1 MNSILFQIPLTVDS
15 LGVNSSL
22 PNEAV
27 EKTLSIIDLITSG
40 GIGGQLI
47 MITLGLLSILTVYF
61 FVERFQILKNA
72 NKIEA
77 HFMNKVKDYL
87 SDHKEASV
95 LALCERTHSPIA
107 QIIAKG
113 TVSKNGSPKDI
124 QDAMER
130 QGNLEVYKLE
140 HNLASLATIA
150 GAAPMIGFL
159 GTVIGMILAFH
170 EMASAGG
177 QIDVEMLSKGIYT
190 AMTTTV
196 AGLIVGIVAF
206 LAYNNLVVKVTNA
219 TFKMEEATANFLEI
233 IAKSK

>member
-1 MNSILFQIPLTVDS
+1 
-15 LGVNSSL
+15 
-22 PNEAV
+22 
-27 EKTLSIIDLITSG
+27 
-40 GIGGQLI
+40 
-47 MITLGLLSILTVYF
+47 
-61 FVERFQILKNA
+61 
-72 NKIEA
+72 
-77 HFMNKVKDYL
+77 
-87 SDHKEASV
+87 
-95 LALCERTHSPIA
+95 
-107 QIIAKG
+107 
-113 TVSKNGSPKDI
+113 
-124 QDAMER
+124 MER
-130 QGNLEVYKLE
+130 QGNIEVYKLE

-206 LAYNNLVVKVTNA
+206 LAYNNLVVKVTSA
-219 TFKMEEATANFLEI
+219 TFKMEEATADFLEM

>member
-1 MNSILFQIPLTVDS
+1 MKTILLQVPVAVDS
-15 LGVNSSL
+15 LGIDL
-22 PNEAV
+22 AQTTQPV

-40 GIGGQLI
+40 GIGGQII
-47 MITLGLLSILTVYF
+47 MMTLGVLSILTVYLF
-61 FVERFQILKNA
+61 WERFQVIKKA
-72 NKIEA
+72 MKDDP

-87 SDHKEASV
+87 SDNKVESV
-95 LALCERTHSPIA
+95 VALCERTSSPVA
-107 QIIAKG
+107 NMVAKG
-113 TVSKNGSPKDI
+113 AIIKTQSAKEV
-124 QDAMER
+124 QEAMER

-159 GTVIGMILAFH
+159 GTVIGMIIAFH

-196 AGLIVGIVAF
+196 AGLIVGIVAY
-206 LAYNNLVVKVTNA
+206 LAYNQLVVKVTKA
-219 TFKMEEATANFLEI
+219 TFKMEQGTAEFLEVV
-233 IAKSK
+233 AQTK

>member
-1 MNSILFQIPLTVDS
+1 MNTILFQIPLTVDS

-22 PNEAV
+22 PDEAV

-40 GIGGQLI
+40 GLGGQLI
-47 MITLGLLSILTVYF
+47 MSTLGLLSILTVYL

-72 NKIEA
+72 NKVDVQ
-77 HFMNKVKDYL
+77 FMNKVKDYL
-87 SDHKEASV
+87 SDSKEASV
-95 LALCERTHSPIA
+95 LALCERTSSPVA

-113 TVSKNGSPKDI
+113 TLCKNGSPKDI

-196 AGLIVGIVAF
+196 AGLIVGISAF

-219 TFKMEEATANFLEI
+219 TFKMEEATANFLDV

>member
-1 MNSILFQIPLTVDS
+1 MNTILFQIPVAFDS
-15 LGVNSSL
+15 LGLDLVSTTE
-22 PNEAV
+22 PV

-40 GIGGQLI
+40 GIGGQII
-47 MITLGLLSILTVYF
+47 MSTLGVLSILTVYL
-61 FVERFQILKNA
+61 FVERFQILKKA
-72 NKIEA
+72 CKTDA
-77 HFMNKVKDYL
+77 LFMEKVKDYL
-87 SDHKEASV
+87 ADNKVDAV
-95 LALCERTHSPIA
+95 VTLCKRMSSPIA
-107 QIIAKG
+107 NVVAKG
-113 TVSKNGSPKDI
+113 TLAKKGTSKEVQES
-124 QDAMER
+124 MER

-206 LAYNNLVVKVTNA
+206 LAYNNLVVKVTRA
-219 TFKMEEATANFLEI
+219 TFNMEETTAEFLEI
-233 IAKSK
+233 IAKTK